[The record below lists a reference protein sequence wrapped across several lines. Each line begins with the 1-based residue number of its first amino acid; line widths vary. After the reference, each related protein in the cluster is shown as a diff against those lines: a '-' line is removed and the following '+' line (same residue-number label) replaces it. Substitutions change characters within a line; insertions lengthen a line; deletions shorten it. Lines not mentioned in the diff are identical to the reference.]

1 MRAKLGDQEMA
12 VLDFV
17 LQRGPISV
25 RETSEHFNATAG
37 LARTTVQTVMER
49 LRKKG
54 FLRRK
59 EQEGIFLYEAALE
72 KDALHSRLIADF
84 IRAKLGG
91 SVSPLVSFLAQKGKL
106 KDEELDVLR
115 KIVEDQEKGK

>member
-17 LQRGPISV
+17 LQNGPVSV
-25 RETSEHFNATAG
+25 REASEHFRTTSG

-54 FLRRK
+54 FLGRS
-59 EQEGIFLYEAALE
+59 EHEGIYVYEAALE
-72 KDALHSRLIADF
+72 KDALHSKLIADF

-91 SVSPLVSFLAQKGKL
+91 SVSPLVAFLAQSKRL
-106 KDEELDVLR
+106 KDDELEMLR
-115 KIVEDQEKGK
+115 KFVKEQEKGK